1 MMINSFI
8 YIYYFPILLFMFSN
22 MNAGEKTLWDLGV
35 IIDYDR
41 QPVIQKEIDIK
52 TLDNIYDKELTHKH
66 IKALHSN
73 SFIEP
78 ILHEI
83 KNPINNNLNIFKK
96 YDNILEHLSI
106 QDKINMIKKSFLNKE
121 YWKFFSLH
129 GFLKNDENSKD
140 TTLNSMY
147 IQNLYYSQKTD
158 EGLKF
163 INTINEN
170 DLSDIMLLYKIKIQ
184 IKSKNIEDAKQS
196 INLFMKKYSDSDFT
210 YYVEYEKKL
219 IEIKHAN

>member
-1 MMINSFI
+1 
-8 YIYYFPILLFMFSN
+8 

-66 IKALHSN
+66 IKALYSN

-83 KNPINNNLNIFKK
+83 KNPINNDLNIFKK

-129 GFLKNDENSKD
+129 SFLKNDENSKD

-147 IQNLYYSQKTD
+147 IQNLYYSKKTD

-219 IEIKHAN
+219 IEIKYAN